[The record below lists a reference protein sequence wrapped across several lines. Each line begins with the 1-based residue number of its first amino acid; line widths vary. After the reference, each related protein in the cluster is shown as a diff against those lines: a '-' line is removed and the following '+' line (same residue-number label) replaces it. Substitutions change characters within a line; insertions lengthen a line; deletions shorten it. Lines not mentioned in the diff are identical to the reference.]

1 MDILALNLCL
11 KNRYQYGNKKEALQ
25 QVKRR
30 IQCLGKALGRNALKN
45 RGKLE

>member
-1 MDILALNLCL
+1 MENIIKDNIKQKIL
-11 KNRYQYGNKKEALQ
+11 YGNKKEALQ